1 MYAKAWLGVMLLAS
15 GCALH
20 PVPENYMRISTLN
33 IVKQVRCETRNAIME
48 SAIGWLTHD
57 KDVDGVSRQVG
68 FSLQADPDKYT
79 KLTPALFKGRVHELF
94 SLFWQ
99 TGIAFDYVLDMT
111 EINNV
116 STEFNLLSVFT
127 GSTRTLGF
135 SAGLDRQRE
144 SERIF
149 TTTDTF
155 GNLIHGVRDDFCEEH
170 IAKENM
176 IYPIAGKIGIAGV
189 IQDFMRL
196 TLFGNLA
203 GRAEN
208 RSGPPTL
215 AERLQFTTTI
225 TGSISPKIVFAGPGG
240 PSWRLADASL
250 SSAVATRTD
259 NHQVTIGLAIASS
272 DAGAVGPLR
281 GTLYGPLLTATGNP
295 TELLAASA
303 AQQSISRDLAKQRTT
318 VVISP

>member
-1 MYAKAWLGVMLLAS
+1 MHAKALLGIALLAS

-20 PVPENYMRISTLN
+20 PVPENYMRISTLD
-33 IVKQVRCETRNAIME
+33 IVKQVRCETRKAIMD

-57 KDVDGVSRQVG
+57 KDVDAVSRQIG

-79 KLTPALFKGRVHELF
+79 KLTPALFRGRVHDLF
-94 SLFWQ
+94 FLFWQ

-111 EINNV
+111 EINNIG
-116 STEFNLLSVFT
+116 TEFNLLSVFT

-135 SAGLDRQRE
+135 KAGLDRQRE
-144 SERIF
+144 SARTF
-149 TTTDTF
+149 TTTDNF
-155 GNLIHGVRDDFCEEH
+155 GNLIHGVRDDFCEGH

-176 IYPIAGKIGIAGV
+176 MYPIAGKIGIAGV

-203 GRAEN
+203 GEASN
-208 RSGPPTL
+208 RSEPPTM

-225 TGSISPKIVFAGPGG
+225 TGTVSPKILFSGPGG

-250 SSAVATRTD
+250 SGVATRTD
-259 NHQVTIGLAIASS
+259 NHQVTIGLALKTS
-272 DAGAVGPLR
+272 DAVALGQVR
-281 GTLYGPLLTATGNP
+281 DTLYGPLLTATGNP

-303 AQQSISRDLAKQRTT
+303 AQQSISRDLAQQRTT
-318 VVISP
+318 VVISQ